1 MKKMSCQT
9 KPLSASVFKQF
20 HIFQKTIGMTFL
32 FFFLISLFPSCN
44 KYITT
49 GKTQSANQKIT
60 ELGTTDSIFLEQM
73 YITESLDFALYN
85 AWLRLDEALALNDSS
100 TKYNSNKT
108 QETIAKAQN
117 DFLRELE
124 RGKESKTYRI
134 ANSMYGIQNQI
145 SDMEEACKNLDAQ
158 TLSRLVTAF
167 YISKG
172 LIYQKSGTVFM
183 QMIILMGIL
192 ILLVLALLFFY
203 HLTYARR
210 IEIEKILKATN
221 KGQEEERRRIALE
234 LHDSV
239 AQQMR
244 YVSILAEKVS
254 DEELAKEIKSNQSEC
269 IENLRNTC
277 YTLSSINMDKG
288 NFSQALKNSI
298 DNYQKRTGIEC
309 SLVITQDADFNSL
322 PQITFHHLF
331 RIIME
336 LLANIEKHSQAGE
349 VTILIRNPTAADKI
363 KHGLLVFI
371 SDDGK
376 GIDSKLLEQMNSS
389 KITSIKN
396 LHFGLQNI
404 KLRLNEIGGSIKFL
418 SEPGEGTE
426 VEIKIG
432 K

>member
-1 MKKMSCQT
+1 MKKMSCQLGH
-9 KPLSASVFKQF
+9 LSASVFKQF
-20 HIFQKTIGMTFL
+20 HIFPKKIGMTFL

-44 KYITT
+44 KKITT
-49 GKTQSANQKIT
+49 DKTQSANQKIT

-108 QETIAKAQN
+108 QETIATAQN

-124 RGKESKTYRI
+124 REKNLKTYRI

-183 QMIILMGIL
+183 QLIILMGIL

-288 NFSQALKNSI
+288 NFSQALKISI

-349 VTILIRNPTAADKI
+349 VTILPEIR
-363 KHGLLVFI
+363 VF
-371 SDDGK
+371 
-376 GIDSKLLEQMNSS
+376 
-389 KITSIKN
+389 
-396 LHFGLQNI
+396 
-404 KLRLNEIGGSIKFL
+404 
-418 SEPGEGTE
+418 
-426 VEIKIG
+426 
-432 K
+432 